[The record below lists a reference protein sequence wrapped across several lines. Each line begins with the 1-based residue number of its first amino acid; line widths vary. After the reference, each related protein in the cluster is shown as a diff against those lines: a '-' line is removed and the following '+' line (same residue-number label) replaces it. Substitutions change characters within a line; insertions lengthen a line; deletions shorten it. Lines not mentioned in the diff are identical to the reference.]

1 MKAECGSEGGMS
13 WIDFLGFAAALSVL
27 ASFSM
32 STILALRTL
41 ALLSN
46 VLFILYGLC
55 AHIYPVLMLHV
66 ILLPINLIKLS
77 RIKNLARKSLN
88 SA

>member
-1 MKAECGSEGGMS
+1 MS
-13 WIDFLGFAAALSVL
+13 WIDLLGFAAALCVL

-32 STILALRTL
+32 STILALRIL

-46 VLFILYGLC
+46 ALFILYGLG
-55 AHIYPVLMLHV
+55 AHIYPVLILHI
-66 ILLPINLIKLS
+66 ILLPINSIKLS
-77 RIKNLARKSLN
+77 RIKPNLARKSLN

>member
-1 MKAECGSEGGMS
+1 MS
-13 WIDFLGFAAALSVL
+13 WIDLLGFAAALSVL

-32 STILALRTL
+32 STILAFRTL

-55 AHIYPVLMLHV
+55 AHIHPVLILHI
-66 ILLPINLIKLS
+66 ILFPINLIKLS
-77 RIKNLARKSLN
+77 RSKPNLARASL
-88 SA
+88 

>member
-1 MKAECGSEGGMS
+1 MS
-13 WIDFLGFAAALSVL
+13 WVDFLGFAAALSVL

-41 ALLSN
+41 ALLGN
-46 VLFILYGLC
+46 VLFVLYGLC
-55 AHIYPVLMLHV
+55 AHIYPVLLLHV

-77 RIKNLARKSLN
+77 RIKPTLARKSLN

>member
-1 MKAECGSEGGMS
+1 MS

-55 AHIYPVLMLHV
+55 GHIYPVLILHI
-66 ILLPINLIKLS
+66 ILFPINLIKLS
-77 RIKNLARKSLN
+77 RIKPKFARKSLN
-88 SA
+88 TASSG

>member
-1 MKAECGSEGGMS
+1 MA
-13 WIDFLGFAAALSVL
+13 WVDFLGFAAALSVL

-46 VLFILYGLC
+46 VLFIFYGLC
-55 AHIYPVLMLHV
+55 AHIHPVLILHI
-66 ILLPINLIKLS
+66 ILFPINLIKLS
-77 RIKNLARKSLN
+77 RTKPNLARAN
-88 SA
+88 P

>member
-1 MKAECGSEGGMS
+1 MS

-55 AHIYPVLMLHV
+55 AHIYPVLMLHI
-66 ILLPINLIKLS
+66 ILLPINSIKLN
-77 RIKNLARKSLN
+77 RIKPDLARKSLN

>member
-1 MKAECGSEGGMS
+1 MS
-13 WIDFLGFAAALSVL
+13 WIDVLGFAAALSVL

-55 AHIYPVLMLHV
+55 AHIYPVLILHI
-66 ILLPINLIKLS
+66 ILFPINSIKLS
-77 RIKNLARKSLN
+77 RIKPNLARKSLN
-88 SA
+88 TASSG

>member
-1 MKAECGSEGGMS
+1 MS

-55 AHIYPVLMLHV
+55 AHIYPVLILHI
-66 ILLPINLIKLS
+66 ILFPINSIKLS
-77 RIKNLARKSLN
+77 RIKPSLARAGL
-88 SA
+88 

>member
-1 MKAECGSEGGMS
+1 MS

-41 ALLSN
+41 AVLSN

-55 AHIYPVLMLHV
+55 AHIYPVLILHI
-66 ILLPINLIKLS
+66 ILFPINLIKLS
-77 RIKNLARKSLN
+77 RIKPNLARKSLN
-88 SA
+88 TASSG